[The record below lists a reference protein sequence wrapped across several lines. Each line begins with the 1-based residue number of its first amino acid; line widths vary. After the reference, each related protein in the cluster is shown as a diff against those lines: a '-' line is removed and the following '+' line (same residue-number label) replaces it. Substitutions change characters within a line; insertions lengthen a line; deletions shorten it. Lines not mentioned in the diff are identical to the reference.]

1 MCYLTYLYI
10 YLATYLTY
18 CFESTLVP
26 RSALSYID
34 RSYRERQASHR
45 PLDPSDLPLFN
56 VFMHHPLGYT
66 NPLGFYPYKF
76 WSELL
81 YGVFSH
87 SFLFMYGRHS
97 RSRYSTSSGRRYR
110 RVTRRIRR
118 PIRTTSSARRS
129 LGLKRHNS
137 PSVNMMANYLYR
149 VVGNIQ
155 EDVVALPAG
164 GLVTTNSVPI
174 VDLLKTFW
182 QSANFN
188 STVKDR
194 FASIRIKGF
203 AITRTILG
211 AYVTGVTIT
220 PPTVVV
226 LNCAYLIDKKISYG
240 TMSTLSTP
248 ELLA

>member
-1 MCYLTYLYI
+1 MCYFTYLYI
-10 YLATYLTY
+10 YLATYLAY
-18 CFESTLVP
+18 CLESTLVP

-81 YGVFSH
+81 SGVFSH

-110 RVTRRIRR
+110 RVARRVSR
-118 PIRTTSSARRS
+118 PMRSTGTARRS
-129 LGLKRHNS
+129 LGLKSRNAR
-137 PSVNMMANYLYR
+137 SVNRMSNYLYR
-149 VVGNIQ
+149 VVLNIQ
-155 EDVVALPAG
+155 EDITAIPAG
-164 GLVTTNSVPI
+164 ALASTYTIPSL
-174 VDLLKTFW
+174 DLLKTFW
-182 QSANFN
+182 LSANFTT
-188 STVKDR
+188 TVKDR

-203 AITRTILG
+203 SITRTILS
-211 AYVTGVTIT
+211 AYVTGVTIA
-220 PPTVVV
+220 PPTVSV
-226 LNCAYLIDKKISYG
+226 LNCVYLIDKKIAYG
-240 TMSTLSTP
+240 ATSTL
-248 ELLA
+248 

>member
-1 MCYLTYLYI
+1 
-10 YLATYLTY
+10 
-18 CFESTLVP
+18 
-26 RSALSYID
+26 
-34 RSYRERQASHR
+34 
-45 PLDPSDLPLFN
+45 
-56 VFMHHPLGYT
+56 
-66 NPLGFYPYKF
+66 
-76 WSELL
+76 
-81 YGVFSH
+81 
-87 SFLFMYGRHS
+87 MYGRHS

-110 RVTRRIRR
+110 RVRRIRR
-118 PIRTTSSARRS
+118 PMRSTSSARRS
-129 LGLKRHNS
+129 LGLKRRNS

-149 VVGNIQ
+149 IVGNIQ
-155 EDVVALPAG
+155 EDVVALAAG

-211 AYVTGVTIT
+211 AYITGVTIE
-220 PPTVVV
+220 PPTVAV

-240 TMSTLSTP
+240 TTSTLSTP